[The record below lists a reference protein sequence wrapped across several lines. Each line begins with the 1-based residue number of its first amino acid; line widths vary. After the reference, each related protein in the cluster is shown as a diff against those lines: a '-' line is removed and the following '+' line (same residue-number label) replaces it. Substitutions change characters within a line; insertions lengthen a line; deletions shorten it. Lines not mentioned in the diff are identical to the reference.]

1 MFIFNLF
8 LRATSISEFYTVKC
22 HPWNI
27 KLIIISIVI
36 IIIISNT
43 SCFYDT
49 EIKWAVFIEAQCTLE
64 KKIKYKID
72 LTYSKLRYFLYNI
85 HSGTEWCA
93 YNLVLFVARLIQIHP
108 PWMAILKMRQRNL
121 VHLRTPEHI
130 LPLTQP
136 QHLPQQEHHGVP
148 GLLALQGEA

>member
-27 KLIIISIVI
+27 KLIIIIIIIIIIIV

-49 EIKWAVFIEAQCTLE
+49 EIKWAVFIEAQFTLE
-64 KKIKYKID
+64 IKELNTK
-72 LTYSKLRYFLYNI
+72 
-85 HSGTEWCA
+85 
-93 YNLVLFVARLIQIHP
+93 
-108 PWMAILKMRQRNL
+108 
-121 VHLRTPEHI
+121 
-130 LPLTQP
+130 
-136 QHLPQQEHHGVP
+136 
-148 GLLALQGEA
+148 

>member
-27 KLIIISIVI
+27 KLIIIIIIIV

-49 EIKWAVFIEAQCTLE
+49 EIKWAVFIEAQVTLE
-64 KKIKYKID
+64 IKELNTK
-72 LTYSKLRYFLYNI
+72 
-85 HSGTEWCA
+85 
-93 YNLVLFVARLIQIHP
+93 
-108 PWMAILKMRQRNL
+108 
-121 VHLRTPEHI
+121 
-130 LPLTQP
+130 
-136 QHLPQQEHHGVP
+136 
-148 GLLALQGEA
+148 